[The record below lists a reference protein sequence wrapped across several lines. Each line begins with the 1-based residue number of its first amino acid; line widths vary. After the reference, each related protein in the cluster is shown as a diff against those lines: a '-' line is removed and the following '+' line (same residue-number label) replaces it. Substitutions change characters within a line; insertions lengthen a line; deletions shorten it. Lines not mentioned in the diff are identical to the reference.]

1 MQLSDNISCIIQHPK
16 QPDFLNFPQPKDP
29 DFLFSV
35 ITHFRK
41 RFDHWKEVQAFRFE
55 NKIHYTRDAET
66 EYVKHKIELLNN
78 DLSLYLRKYPDVD
91 EAFQAFNKSMKGY
104 VLTYG
109 EGLIRRALQR
119 LK

>member
-1 MQLSDNISCIIQHPK
+1 MLLSDNISCIFQVPTIK
-16 QPDFLNFPQPKDP
+16 TLNSLEEVKDP
-29 DFLFSV
+29 SFLFDV
-35 ITHFRK
+35 KLHFRQ
-41 RFDHWKEVQAFRFE
+41 RPDHWKEVQKFRFE

-66 EYVKHKIELLNN
+66 EYCKHKIELLNN

-119 LK
+119 LA

>member
-1 MQLSDNISCIIQHPK
+1 MLLSSDVSCLFQVPKSLTIQSIGEV
-16 QPDFLNFPQPKDP
+16 KDP
-29 DFLFSV
+29 SFTFDVKL
-35 ITHFRK
+35 HFRQ
-41 RFDHWKEVQAFRFE
+41 RPDHWKEVQAFRFE

-109 EGLIRRALQR
+109 EELIRRALQR

>member
-1 MQLSDNISCIIQHPK
+1 MLLSDNVSCVLQVPTIK
-16 QPDFLNFPQPKDP
+16 TLSSLEEVKDP
-29 DFLFSV
+29 SFPFDVKL
-35 ITHFRK
+35 HFRQ
-41 RFDHWKEVQAFRFE
+41 RPDHWKEVQKFRFK

-91 EAFQAFNKSMKGY
+91 EAFQAFYKSMKGY

-109 EGLIRRALQR
+109 EELIRRALQR